1 MLAHFETAYLIS
13 SERSGSN
20 LITKIIDAHSDY
32 CGPAP
37 SHLIRTFCYNI
48 LKYGN
53 LKGDANWQALLQ
65 DVADLMNAQ
74 LGIWATSWTYEKL
87 LANVKERS
95 LAAVISHIY
104 QQEAIANGKK
114 HVFIKENHT
123 QTFLPFLLA
132 SFPTA
137 RIIYLVRDPRDMALS
152 WKLSPNHPG
161 SMVKATSVWKANQ
174 QKGMEIYG
182 YLRDAQ
188 KIHIVRYEDLIAKP
202 EAVSA
207 IADFL
212 HIPFERSM
220 MEYYKGDLTQ
230 KNANRL
236 KNWNNLG
243 KPLLKNN
250 FNKFIGKLSESEIRY
265 IEHLC
270 QAEMAFFG
278 YQPVYSPT
286 ENFETVEQTV
296 NELEGKVQKAAIV
309 MTEEEKKIRAKR
321 LEVIQRIIHRNL
333 SVSPFV

>member
-1 MLAHFETAYLIS
+1 MEANFEMAFLIS

-20 LITKIIDAHSDY
+20 LITKIIDAHPDY

-53 LKGDANWQALLQ
+53 LKGDANWRALLK
-65 DVADLMNAQ
+65 DAADLMNAQ
-74 LGIWATSWTYEKL
+74 LGIWKTGWNFEKL
-87 LANVKERS
+87 LDNVHEHT

-104 QQEAIANGKK
+104 QQEAIANGKQ
-114 HVFIKENHT
+114 HAFIKENHT

-132 SFPTA
+132 SFPST

-161 SMVKATSVWKANQ
+161 SMVKAASVWKSD
-174 QKGMEIYG
+174 QKRGIEIYG
-182 YLRDAQ
+182 YLKDAG
-188 KIHIVRYEDLIAKP
+188 KILLVKYEDLVSKP
-202 EAVSA
+202 EAIRS

-212 HIPFERSM
+212 EVSFHPSM
-220 MEYYKGDLTQ
+220 MEFYKGDLTQ

-250 FNKFIGKLSESEIRY
+250 FNKFMGKLSESEIRY
-265 IEHLC
+265 VEHIC
-270 QAEMAFFG
+270 ADEMEFLG
-278 YQPVYSPT
+278 YEPIYQPLGNIKPVLQ
-286 ENFETVEQTV
+286 EVGDM
-296 NELEGKVQKAAIV
+296 EGKVQKAEIV
-309 MTEEEKKIRAKR
+309 MTEDEKQIREKR
-321 LEVIQRIIHRNL
+321 LGIIKRIINRNL
-333 SVSPFV
+333 PTAHS